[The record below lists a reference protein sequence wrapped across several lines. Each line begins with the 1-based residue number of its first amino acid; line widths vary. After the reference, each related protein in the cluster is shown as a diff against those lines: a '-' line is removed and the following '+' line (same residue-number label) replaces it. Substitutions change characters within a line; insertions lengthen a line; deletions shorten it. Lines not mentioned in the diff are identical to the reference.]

1 MTINTAWEVKIGT
14 VASPTDFT
22 SRILSININ
31 QSVDVNVVGRGICS
45 ITLLNKDGALTPGG
59 GGTYGT
65 TDWFAQGVFVSSV
78 TNIGAGNTTT
88 AVFHGVVVDFDLIDD
103 GVFSTVTIT
112 ALDGLTVA
120 GRTNSVLVGG
130 GTVSY
135 NTAAAY
141 GLAEISGYPLKY
153 PRLGQPSAGGSYSNL
168 SGSNP
173 NVFVNNQTF
182 NSYADIFQTALIPSA
197 NDVFWATIIDVP
209 SSGANYRV
217 QGCPGV
223 MTRTDANA
231 TTFEFVPN
239 GSVTSTKLP
248 FGSDGFSQQFNN
260 DTLIT
265 QANILGNFV
274 GATTSTVNSSD
285 IGIYGNRNVS
295 FTNTFVGTQ
304 ALSDAMANN
313 LVNRYSSIKFTPATL
328 VITDKMV
335 KANCADAAHSQ
346 WFNLLSI
353 ANGLWQKVLV
363 TWTGSGAAAQTVPC
377 VVSGR
382 SINVTPEQCTVSLTL
397 ISGVDN
403 QSFILDNTNF
413 GKLDTNRLG

>member
-1 MTINTAWEVKIGT
+1 
-14 VASPTDFT
+14 
-22 SRILSININ
+22 
-31 QSVDVNVVGRGICS
+31 
-45 ITLLNKDGALTPGG
+45 
-59 GGTYGT
+59 
-65 TDWFAQGVFVSSV
+65 
-78 TNIGAGNTTT
+78 
-88 AVFHGVVVDFDLIDD
+88 
-103 GVFSTVTIT
+103 
-112 ALDGLTVA
+112 
-120 GRTNSVLVGG
+120 
-130 GTVSY
+130 
-135 NTAAAY
+135 
-141 GLAEISGYPLKY
+141 
-153 PRLGQPSAGGSYSNL
+153 
-168 SGSNP
+168 
-173 NVFVNNQTF
+173 
-182 NSYADIFQTALIPSA
+182 
-197 NDVFWATIIDVP
+197 
-209 SSGANYRV
+209 
-217 QGCPGV
+217 

-248 FGSDGFSQQFNN
+248 FSSNGFSQQFNN

-274 GATTSTVNSSD
+274 GATTSTVASSD

-295 FTNTFVGTQ
+295 FTNTFVGNQ

-313 LVNRYSSIKFTPATL
+313 LVNRYSSIKFTPASL

-335 KANCADAAHSQ
+335 KANCDDAAHSQ

-363 TWTGSGAAAQTVPC
+363 TWTGSGAAAQTVSC

-397 ISGVDN
+397 ISGADN